1 METGAGGNTA
11 TSTLLLSIAAMEVE
25 EGSGAMTG
33 KKVGGTRK
41 SWIISSLKI
50 PLENLG
56 FFFSLAMGSH

>member
-1 METGAGGNTA
+1 MGAGGNTA
-11 TSTLLLSIAAMEVE
+11 ASTLLPSIAAMEVE

-33 KKVGGTRK
+33 KKVGGTCK
-41 SWIISSLKI
+41 SWIISSLEI